1 MIAGSQFSLG
11 MLDLTRLSV
20 VGALHTATCKV
31 KSQTGNQKHCVP
43 EVVVLGLE
51 QASGV
56 KSTLCTRC
64 CSPVR
69 LDGSLELILFRLTEL
84 RVLFKQLQV
93 SGT

>member
-1 MIAGSQFSLG
+1 M
-11 MLDLTRLSV
+11 
-20 VGALHTATCKV
+20 
-31 KSQTGNQKHCVP
+31 
-43 EVVVLGLE
+43 LGLE